1 MIATDP
7 EWRVRLLEGFGLLRG
22 AVELP
27 EAPAEGDARLGPAGL
42 HQPQSFREASD
53 EEGRINLECG
63 EHSPSAAGGKT
74 DLDAPTTEL
83 IQRANTFGEVDRIV
97 QRADEDGTSQTQSLC
112 ASCGEGHEFERS
124 QGRCGAKHRFLRPGT
139 VKAEGLSSGQVV
151 AQLSRFECAVRNT
164 LRDGNSKVHN
174 CLLRVN
180 GIRS

>member
-27 EAPAEGDARLGPAGL
+27 EAAAEGDARLGPAGL

-53 EEGRINLECG
+53 EAGRINLEGG
-63 EHSPSAAGGKT
+63 EHSASPASGKT

-112 ASCGEGHEFERS
+112 ASYGEGHEFERS
-124 QGRCGAKHRFLRPGT
+124 QNRCRAKHCFLRPGT

-151 AQLSRFECAVRNT
+151 AQLGRVECAVRNV
-164 LRDGNSKVHN
+164 LRDGNCKAHSS
-174 CLLRVN
+174 LLRAN
-180 GIRS
+180 